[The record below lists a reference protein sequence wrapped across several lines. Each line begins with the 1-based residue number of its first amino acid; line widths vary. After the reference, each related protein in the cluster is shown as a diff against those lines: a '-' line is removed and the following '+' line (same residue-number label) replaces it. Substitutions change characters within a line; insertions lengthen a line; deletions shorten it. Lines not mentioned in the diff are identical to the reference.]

1 MEQMMR
7 NRTAAILIC
16 FFGGFFG
23 IHKFYLGKNIQG
35 VLYLVFWWTFIPSII
50 AFFDFLGLCFM
61 SDREFDARFN
71 YETSPPSLDR
81 GTSYPV
87 VAPSKSRKEATSTL
101 YELKKLYED
110 GIITAEEYEVKRRKM
125 LDDI

>member
-1 MEQMMR
+1 MR

-16 FFGGFFG
+16 FFGGYFG
-23 IHKFYLGKNIQG
+23 VHKFYLGNPVLGI
-35 VLYLVFWWTFIPSII
+35 LYLVFCWTFIPGLIS
-50 AFFDFLGLCFM
+50 FFEFLGLCFM

-71 YETSPPSLDR
+71 YAEDPNLLAQSSR
-81 GTSYPV
+81 YPIGS
-87 VAPSKSRKEATSTL
+87 ARSRQEATSTL
-101 YELKKLYED
+101 YDLKKLYED

>member
-1 MEQMMR
+1 MR

-16 FFGGFFG
+16 FFGGYFG
-23 IHKFYLGKNIQG
+23 VHKFYLGNNVQG
-35 VLYLVFWWTFIPSII
+35 ILYLLFCWTCIPGIVS
-50 AFFDFLGLCFM
+50 FFEFLGLCFM

-71 YETSPPSLDR
+71 YYTESNTLGQGS
-81 GTSYPV
+81 SYPV
-87 VAPSKSRKEATSTL
+87 APPSSRSKTEATSTL

-110 GIITAEEYEVKRRKM
+110 GIITAEEYEAKRRKM

>member
-1 MEQMMR
+1 MR

-16 FFGGFFG
+16 FFAGGFG
-23 IHKFYLGKNIQG
+23 IHKFYLGKNFEGI
-35 VLYLVFWWTFIPSII
+35 LYLIFCWTCIPSLI
-50 AFFDFLGLCFM
+50 AFFEFLGLCFM

-71 YETSPPSLDR
+71 YADPNQLDR
-81 GTSYPV
+81 GLSYPLPP
-87 VAPSKSRKEATSTL
+87 ASKSAKDATATL

>member
-1 MEQMMR
+1 MR

-16 FFGGFFG
+16 FFGGYFG
-23 IHKFYLGKNIQG
+23 
-35 VLYLVFWWTFIPSII
+35 TCIPGII
-50 AFFDFLGLCFM
+50 AFFEFLGLCFM
-61 SDREFDARFN
+61 SEREFDARFN
-71 YETSPPSLDR
+71 YGANPNVLDR

-87 VAPSKSRKEATSTL
+87 APANNKSSKEATSTL

>member
-1 MEQMMR
+1 
-7 NRTAAILIC
+7 
-16 FFGGFFG
+16 
-23 IHKFYLGKNIQG
+23 
-35 VLYLVFWWTFIPSII
+35 
-50 AFFDFLGLCFM
+50 M

-71 YETSPPSLDR
+71 YISPEILDR
-81 GTSYPV
+81 VSSYPV
-87 VAPSKSRKEATSTL
+87 VPPSRSTKDATSTL

>member
-1 MEQMMR
+1 MR

-16 FFGGFFG
+16 FFGGGFG
-23 IHKFYLGKNIQG
+23 IHKFYLGNNVQG
-35 VLYLVFWWTFIPSII
+35 ILYLIFSWTLIPGII
-50 AFFDFLGLCFM
+50 SFFEFLGLCFM

-71 YETSPPSLDR
+71 YIDPNLLDR
-81 GTSYPV
+81 GISYPI
-87 VAPSKSRKEATSTL
+87 ASTSRSTKDATSTL

>member
-23 IHKFYLGKNIQG
+23 IHKFYLGKNVQG
-35 VLYLVFWWTFIPSII
+35 ILYLIFCWTSIPGII
-50 AFFDFLGLCFM
+50 SFFDFLGLCFM

-71 YETSPPSLDR
+71 YDAPPNSLNR
-81 GTSYPV
+81 GMSYPV
-87 VAPSKSRKEATSTL
+87 VSPSKSAKDATATL

-110 GIITAEEYEVKRRKM
+110 GIITAEEYEAKRRKM

>member
-1 MEQMMR
+1 MR

-16 FFGGFFG
+16 FFGGGFG
-23 IHKFYLGKNIQG
+23 IHKFYLGKHVQG
-35 VLYLVFWWTFIPSII
+35 IIYLLFCWTAIPSLI
-50 AFFDFLGLCFM
+50 AFFEFLGLCFM

-71 YETSPPSLDR
+71 YNQALDR
-81 GTSYPV
+81 SSSPQM
-87 VAPSKSRKEATSTL
+87 VAPSRTTKDATAAL
-101 YELKKLYED
+101 YDLKKLYED

>member
-1 MEQMMR
+1 MR

-16 FFGGFFG
+16 FFGGGFG
-23 IHKFYLGKNIQG
+23 IHKFYLGQNVQG
-35 VLYLVFWWTFIPSII
+35 IIYLLFCWTALPALI
-50 AFFDFLGLCFM
+50 AFFEFLGLCFM

-71 YETSPPSLDR
+71 YTQPHTLDR
-81 GTSYPV
+81 SSSPI
-87 VAPSKSRKEATSTL
+87 APSRTTKDATATL
-101 YELKKLYED
+101 YDLKKLYDD